1 MHFRLGDFP
10 PARAAA
16 KQAEAAAQSD
26 ADRASALA
34 FLGNLISSRLGD
46 HREAQKILE
55 EALPL
60 ARGCGDPLTLCR
72 TLHALGANLFDL
84 GRLDEARIAL
94 NESLSLARDLG
105 DETRELLV
113 LNRLAM
119 LAQIQGDLDE
129 ADRLLQEMQA
139 RAVAAGNREREAVAL
154 GNLGTVAYERK
165 DYAVERAYYQQS
177 LALAREIGAQD
188 MVATTL
194 LNLAETNI
202 VLGELPAARADLRDG
217 LALALR
223 LGYLRMV
230 LAAAVGY
237 GQLAH
242 AEGQS
247 ERALALLGLACQHP
261 AWSYEHQHGIDTM
274 LAEWGLN
281 PSVVKAGMAKGAQ
294 LDWDE
299 TIRNLVADSS

>member
-1 MHFRLGDFP
+1 
-10 PARAAA
+10 
-16 KQAEAAAQSD
+16 
-26 ADRASALA
+26 
-34 FLGNLISSRLGD
+34 
-46 HREAQKILE
+46 
-55 EALPL
+55 
-60 ARGCGDPLTLCR
+60 
-72 TLHALGANLFDL
+72 LHALGANLYDV
-84 GRLDEARIAL
+84 GRLDEAQIAL
-94 NESLSLARDLG
+94 NESLALARDLG
-105 DETRELLV
+105 DETRELMA

-129 ADRLLQEMQA
+129 GERLLQEMHA

-177 LALAREIGAQD
+177 LALAREIGVRD

-194 LNLAETNI
+194 LNMAETNI

-230 LAAAVGY
+230 LAAAIGY

-242 AEGQS
+242 AEGRS
-247 ERALALLGLACQHP
+247 ERALALLGLARQHP
-261 AWSYEHQHGIDTM
+261 AWGYEHQHGMDRM
-274 LAEWGLN
+274 LAEWGLD
-281 PSVVKAGMAKGAQ
+281 PSVVEAGMAKGAE

-299 TIRNLVADSS
+299 TIGELAYSTGKTEES